1 MSLEKN
7 IAIEIG
13 TIDPSQSDDSQKPTG
28 DIEYDID
35 LIKRIIKDRSEFYHA
50 CMEKERKCLREI
62 SKGQEHLKLLR
73 AIMRITKT
81 YVYKLEEL
89 IKDEVR

>member
-1 MSLEKN
+1 
-7 IAIEIG
+7 
-13 TIDPSQSDDSQKPTG
+13 
-28 DIEYDID
+28 
-35 LIKRIIKDRSEFYHA
+35 
-50 CMEKERKCLREI
+50 MEKERKCLREI

>member
-1 MSLEKN
+1 
-7 IAIEIG
+7 
-13 TIDPSQSDDSQKPTG
+13 
-28 DIEYDID
+28 
-35 LIKRIIKDRSEFYHA
+35 
-50 CMEKERKCLREI
+50 MEEERKCLGEI
-62 SKGQEHLKLLR
+62 SKVQEHLKMLR